1 MKRGAVLDGD
11 RSLSHVHPSYG
22 EDVEQVETAEGRAAP
37 VLSDA
42 TLGQL
47 PPTVEVPRYDRR
59 AVAAGIV
66 HIGVGGFH
74 RAHEA
79 MYVDGLLR
87 RGLADEWGIC
97 GVGLLPHDRRMHEV
111 LSEQDGLYTLVERA
125 SDGSSRLSVVGS
137 IVRHLHGPD
146 DPDAVIEALAAPTTR
161 IVSLTITEGGY
172 HLIGGSGEFDA
183 DAPDVVADLARPVP
197 RTVFGVVV
205 EALARRR
212 ARGVPPF
219 TVLSCDNL
227 EGNGEVARRSFG
239 AFARLRDPALGDWV
253 DENVAFPSS
262 MVDRITP
269 VTTDADR
276 AEVADLLGV
285 RDGWPVVCEPFTQ
298 WVLQDEFVAGRPP
311 WEEVGVEMVDDVRP
325 YELMKLRMLN
335 ASHQVMGYLG
345 RLAGF
350 EFVHEVCRDP
360 EFARLLDDYMAREAA
375 PTLEP
380 VGVDLAAYRATLL
393 ERFTNRAIA
402 DTLARQCVDSTE
414 RMPKFLFPVIREQ
427 LRRGGEIDRA
437 ALTVAAWARCAEQVD
452 EQGAPMP
459 LQDQRADELVEAA
472 GRQRSEPLAF
482 LEAQPAAADLLA
494 DSRFTD
500 AYTRALR
507 SLHERGARATVVRL
521 SGTDSPRK

>member
-1 MKRGAVLDGD
+1 MGERTLSVLDDAMLD
-11 RSLSHVHPSYG
+11 RV
-22 EDVEQVETAEGRAAP
+22 
-37 VLSDA
+37 
-42 TLGQL
+42 
-47 PPTVEVPRYDRR
+47 PPTVATPRYDRS
-59 AVAAGIV
+59 AVTPGIV

-79 MYVDGLLR
+79 MYVDRLLR
-87 RGLADEWGIC
+87 RGLGGEWGIC

-111 LSEQDGLYTLVERA
+111 LEEQDGLYTLVERA
-125 SDGSSRLSVVGS
+125 SDGLSELTVVGS
-137 IVRHLHGPD
+137 IVRHLHAPD
-146 DPDAVIEALAAPTTR
+146 DLEAVIEALAAPTTR

-172 HLIGGSGEFDA
+172 NLMGGSGEFDV
-183 DAPDVVADLARPVP
+183 DAPEVVVDLERSTPQ
-197 RTVFGVVV
+197 TVFGVVV

-212 ARGVPPF
+212 VRGVPPF

-227 EGNGEVARRSFG
+227 EGNGEVARRAFG
-239 AFARLRDPALGDWV
+239 TFAALRDPALGEWLDA
-253 DENVAFPSS
+253 NVSFPSS

-276 AEVADLLGV
+276 AEVAERLGV

-298 WVLQDEFVAGRPP
+298 WVLQDDFVNGRPP
-311 WEEVGVEMVDDVRP
+311 WEQVGVEMVDDVRP
-325 YELMKLRMLN
+325 YELMKLRLLN

-350 EFVHEVCRDP
+350 EYVHEVCRDP
-360 EFARLLDDYMAREAA
+360 DFARLLDGYMAREAT

-380 VGVDLAAYRATLL
+380 VEADLDAYRATLL
-393 ERFTNRAIA
+393 KRFTNEVIG
-402 DTLARQCVDSTE
+402 DTLTRQCVDSSE

-427 LRRGGEIDRA
+427 LRRGGEIERA
-437 ALTVAAWARCAEQVD
+437 TLAVAAWARCAEGVD
-452 EQGAPMP
+452 EGGAPIP
-459 LQDQRADELVEAA
+459 LHDQRADELVAA
-472 GRQRSEPLAF
+472 ARRQRTEPLAF

-494 DSRFTD
+494 DPRFTD

-521 SGTDSPRK
+521 R